1 MFFVSL
7 FFAILQTVV
16 LLTAGIFSLGGST
29 SPPAAHQMDP
39 AIFSFN
45 KLCEVS
51 DRVKTVVN
59 GKKGLYF
66 YFRRRRSGGEAV
78 SPIGEPLVVIASL
91 VF

>member
-1 MFFVSL
+1 
-7 FFAILQTVV
+7 
-16 LLTAGIFSLGGST
+16 
-29 SPPAAHQMDP
+29 MDP

-59 GKKGLYF
+59 GKKGYIIIF
-66 YFRRRRSGGEAV
+66 GVEGGGESV

-91 VF
+91 TGNLGL